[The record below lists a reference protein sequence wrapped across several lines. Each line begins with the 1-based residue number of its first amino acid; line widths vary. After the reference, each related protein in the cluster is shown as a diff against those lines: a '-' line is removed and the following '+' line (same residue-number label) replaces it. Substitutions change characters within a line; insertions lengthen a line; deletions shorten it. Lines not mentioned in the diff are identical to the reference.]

1 MNAVKMAVKATN
13 QKDICKSKSRIKR
26 KDKPNPL
33 RRVNQRYEMTARYN
47 TNYMPYNTNHT
58 PKYKFIPHT
67 GSRWKIPSG
76 ITITESVKL
85 KFEKL
90 ETYKIAQ
97 VFSNINYEFNHN
109 IYSKVYLNCDLNFN
123 KIELIRSYLTSLKHR
138 EQNEWKAVAYIY
150 FNLFK
155 VIRFMNKLVCLRRLH
170 ICMKKQ
176 INTEDIVT
184 MEIPKNPIYVINYT
198 ERCTYVYEADTL
210 RKAINNRLLMSD
222 WMFDNAQYPLNL
234 LSNEPFTM
242 GQSLSIYNQM
252 KAYGIFSWTFDR
264 FKACGF
270 NLNNFVSRF
279 RQQLKI
285 EAIESHFKNEY
296 DNSKETVI
304 DFCEASS
311 IDDGLTDANIEKF
324 KIFYDNYPT
333 CIYNRRLKNL
343 VMQNYIAIEL
353 KDFSTLASTK
363 YKINKLI
370 QRYLNDI

>member
-13 QKDICKSKSRIKR
+13 QKDICKSKSKIKR

-33 RRVNQRYEMTARYN
+33 RRVNQRYEMTGRYN
-47 TNYMPYNTNHT
+47 TKYMPYNTNHT
-58 PKYKFIPHT
+58 PKYKFVPHT

-76 ITITESVKL
+76 ITVTESIKS

-90 ETYKIAQ
+90 ETYNIPQ

-109 IYSKVYLNCDLNFN
+109 IYSKVYLNCDLSFN
-123 KIELIRSYLTSLKHR
+123 KIPLIRSYLTSLKDI
-138 EQNEWKAVAYIY
+138 EQNEWRMVGYIY

-210 RKAINNRLLMSD
+210 RKSINNRLLMSD
-222 WMFDNAQYPLNL
+222 WMFDNAQYPLNV

-279 RQQLKI
+279 KQQLKI

-304 DFCEASS
+304 DFCEAASM
-311 IDDGLTDANIEKF
+311 DDGVTDANIEKF

-333 CIYNRRLKNL
+333 CIYNRRLKHL

-370 QRYLNDI
+370 QRYLNDL